1 MKHTKRTHL
10 TITSTTITFD
20 AGLEGEHV
28 GMCYD
33 SKDRHMYAEFLNPSE
48 ATKALSKSELID
60 RVGELARF
68 ANVPAKSATFGRIT
82 VSRRG
87 KRFEFIPSLS
97 YAG

>member
-1 MKHTKRTHL
+1 MNVSKRTHL

-28 GMCYD
+28 GMCYN
-33 SKDRHMYAEFLNPSE
+33 SGDRRLFVEFLNPTE

-68 ANVPAKSATFGRIT
+68 ANVPAKAATFGRIT